1 MNLTQLDELMDA
13 VEMPV
18 RPEALEAAWDLT
30 ELRDRA
36 RRVVLLVTMR
46 ARPGLEER
54 LEQAA
59 RAFVA
64 VMRSK
69 PGSLGATLH
78 QSPEDSRTLY
88 MIERFA
94 NEDALARHMVSD
106 YFADFRALQ
115 EAVLSEPVTAIFC
128 ERGR

>member
-13 VEMPV
+13 VEMPI
-18 RPEALEAAWDLT
+18 RPEVLEEARDLT
-30 ELRDRA
+30 ELGDRA

-88 MIERFA
+88 LIERFA
-94 NEDALARHMVSD
+94 NEEALARHMVSD
-106 YFADFRALQ
+106 YFADFRAVQ
-115 EAVLSEPVTAIFC
+115 EIVLSEPVTAIFC